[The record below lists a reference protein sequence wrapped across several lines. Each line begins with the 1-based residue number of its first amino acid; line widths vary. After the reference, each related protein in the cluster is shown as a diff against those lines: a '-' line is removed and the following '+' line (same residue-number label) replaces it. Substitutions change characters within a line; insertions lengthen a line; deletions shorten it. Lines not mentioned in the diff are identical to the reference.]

1 MQDRPT
7 SIELLQAAADFVERE
22 IVPIT
27 QGQKQFQSR
36 VVANVMRIVAREI
49 EIGEPLLRA
58 EVDALATLL
67 GAQKPHLHT
76 TSDVLAAA
84 RKFNE
89 ELSVKIRAGE
99 ADSGEFRDKVMKVVR
114 QIVEDKLKI
123 ANPRYLEADLKMR
136 AKTTPSE

>member
-7 SIELLQAAADFVERE
+7 AIELLLAAADFVDNE

-27 QGQKQFQSR
+27 NGQKQFQSR

-49 EIGEPLLRA
+49 EIGEPLLRE

-76 TSDVLAAA
+76 TPDVLAAA

-89 ELSVKIRAGE
+89 DLSEKIRAGE
-99 ADSGEFRDKVMKVVR
+99 ADDGEFRERTLKVVR
-114 QIVEDKLKI
+114 QIVEDKLRI

-136 AKTTPSE
+136 AKSGQG

>member
-7 SIELLQAAADFVERE
+7 AIELLLAAADFVDKE

-27 QGQKQFQSR
+27 NGQKQFQSR
-36 VVANVMRIVAREI
+36 VVANVMRVVAREI

-67 GAQKPHLHT
+67 DTPKPHLHT
-76 TSDVLAAA
+76 TADVLAAA

-89 ELSVKIRAGE
+89 ELSARIRAGD
-99 ADSGEFRDKVMKVVR
+99 ADDGEFRERTLKAAR
-114 QIVEDKLKI
+114 QIVEDKLRI

-136 AKTTPSE
+136 AKSGQG

>member
-7 SIELLQAAADFVERE
+7 AIELLQAAADFVDRE
-22 IVPIT
+22 IVPVT

-67 GAQKPHLHT
+67 GLPKPHLHT
-76 TSDVLAAA
+76 GSDVLAAA
-84 RKFNE
+84 RGFNE
-89 ELSVKIRAGE
+89 ELSARIRGGE
-99 ADSGEFRDKVMKVVR
+99 ADSGEFRDRVMAVTR
-114 QIVEDKLKI
+114 QIVEDKLRI
-123 ANPRYLEADLKMR
+123 ANPRYLEADLAMR
-136 AKTTPSE
+136 AKSLTR

>member
-7 SIELLQAAADFVERE
+7 AIELLLAAADFVDKE

-27 QGQKQFQSR
+27 EGQKQFQSR

-49 EIGEPLLRA
+49 DLGEPLLRA
-58 EVDALATLL
+58 EVDALAMLL

-76 TSDVLAAA
+76 TKDVLAAA
-84 RKFNE
+84 HRFNE
-89 ELSVKIRAGE
+89 ELSARIRAGD
-99 ADSGEFRDKVMKVVR
+99 ADDGEFRERTMKVVR

-136 AKTTPSE
+136 EKSGRH

>member
-7 SIELLQAAADFVERE
+7 SIELLNAAADFVERE
-22 IVPIT
+22 IVPVT
-27 QGQKQFQSR
+27 QGQRQFQSR

-67 GAQKPHLHT
+67 NEKKPHLHT
-76 TSDVLAAA
+76 TSDVLDAA

-89 ELSVKIRAGE
+89 QLSARIRAGE
-99 ADSGEFRDKVMKVVR
+99 ADHGDFRDQVFKVTR

-123 ANPRYLEADLKMR
+123 SNPRYLDADLKMR
-136 AKTTPSE
+136 AKNSTSR